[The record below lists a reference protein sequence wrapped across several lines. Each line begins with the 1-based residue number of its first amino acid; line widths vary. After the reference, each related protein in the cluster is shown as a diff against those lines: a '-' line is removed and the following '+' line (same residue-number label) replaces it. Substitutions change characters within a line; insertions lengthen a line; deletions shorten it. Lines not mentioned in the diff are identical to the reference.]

1 LNTAQ
6 VLTAASPGGVAIIE
20 VRGQLAP
27 ACDVLDSSLPPVGEI
42 HLARECPIDEL
53 LIARVESDRLHLMPH
68 GGPQIVSRVMRAL
81 ETAGFDSIDATPYW
95 PHARDDIEARVMAC
109 LPEAATPLALNL
121 LLAQPARWRGFTD
134 SWTDED
140 DARSRR
146 LNSLLHPPT
155 VAVAGPPNIGKSTL
169 LNTLLGRARAVVGDM
184 PGTTRDWVGATV
196 DLAGLIVHWMDAPG
210 ITAAPAHAA
219 ESAAIDTAVNAV
231 QEADLLI
238 AAADACSG
246 WTTLHRAPDM
256 RVGLRSDLGETPDAD
271 MQCAAISGQGMN
283 ELVHAIRSRFVSDV
297 DLENPRPWRFS
308 SELQTH

>member
-1 LNTAQ
+1 LSTAQ

-20 VRGQLAP
+20 VRGHLAA
-27 ACDVLDSSLPPVGEI
+27 ACDVLDSPLPAVGEI

-53 LIARVESDRLHLMPH
+53 LIARLESDRLHLMPH
-68 GGPQIVSRVMRAL
+68 GGSQIVSRVMRAL
-81 ETAGFDSIDATPYW
+81 ETAGFGGIDAIPSW

-109 LPEAATPLALNL
+109 VPEASTPLALEL
-121 LLAQPARWRGFTD
+121 LLAQPARWRSFTD

-140 DARSRR
+140 EARSLR
-146 LNSLLHPPT
+146 LNSLLNPPT

-210 ITAAPAHAA
+210 ITPAPAHAA
-219 ESAAIDTAVNAV
+219 ESAAIDTAVDAV

-256 RVGLRSDLGETPDAD
+256 RVGLRCDLGEIEDAD
-271 MQCAAISGQGMN
+271 VQCAAITGQGMN
-283 ELVHAIRSRFVSDV
+283 ELVHAIRSRFASDA
-297 DLENPRPWRFS
+297 DLESPRPWRFS
-308 SELQTH
+308 SGLQTH